1 MPAKLSRSGLST
13 GRASASTISAAS
25 SMRSA
30 VSHQGL
36 CAGVSSV
43 DFRSFNSRV
52 GGNTTWCGLG
62 GVSRNSHQMAG
73 STASPSKIQ
82 G

>member
-1 MPAKLSRSGLST
+1 MIT
-13 GRASASTISAAS
+13 AAS

-36 CAGVSSV
+36 WAGVSSV
-43 DFRSFNSRV
+43 DLRSFRSRV
-52 GGNTTWCGLG
+52 GGNTTTCGLG
-62 GVSRNSHQMAG
+62 GVSLSSHQIAG
-73 STASPSKIQ
+73 SAASATKIQ